1 MNNKR
6 NLILIAL
13 LFVAVLSVC
22 IIITMKENNSLVSSS
37 SGGALTSST
46 SRSSSSTVLSS
57 ANLTSSANAASSVNN
72 QQVEI
77 FLKKVQANSDKF
89 QLFDFAMSTINFSG
103 DSSQIEAVVSY
114 YRDKQRPDPMILI
127 ITNQDTHEYD
137 LAGLEKRVFADN
149 GKITITGKNDLTV
162 PIMDPKTKEI
172 YDCKINFKSTDQ
184 GRGSNFRND
193 PVKRESK

>member
-1 MNNKR
+1 MAVNNKR
-6 NLILIAL
+6 NLIIIAS

-22 IIITMKENNSLVSSS
+22 IIITIKENNELTSSS
-37 SGGALTSST
+37 SGNVVST
-46 SRSSSSTVLSS
+46 SQLPSSAVLNS
-57 ANLTSSANAASSVNN
+57 ANLTSSTSAASSVNN
-72 QQVEI
+72 QKVEI
-77 FLKKVQANSDKF
+77 FLKEAQANSDKF
-89 QLFDFAMSTINFSG
+89 QFFDFAISTVNFS
-103 DSSQIEAVVSY
+103 DDTTQIQAVVSY
-114 YRDKQRPDPMILI
+114 YRDKQKPTPTILL

-172 YDCKINFKSTDQ
+172 YDCKINYKSTDQ
-184 GRGSNFRND
+184 GRGDIFRNE